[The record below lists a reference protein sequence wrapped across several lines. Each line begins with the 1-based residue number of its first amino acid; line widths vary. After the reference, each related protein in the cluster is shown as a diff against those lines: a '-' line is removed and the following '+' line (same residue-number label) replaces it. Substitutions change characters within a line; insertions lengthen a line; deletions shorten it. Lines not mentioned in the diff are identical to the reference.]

1 MQIKLDENNL
11 ITGYAVAGDLEGSI
25 FVSQVDLPENF
36 KQNFVS
42 GYYKLDDNGAV
53 VVNENYKTP
62 TDETEDDG
70 LPPSNNDMS
79 MGFDL
84 TNNKD
89 IQRMIAM
96 LSSIQK
102 TSVKSGVVSEMLM
115 QQNAQLTKEITQLKQ
130 QINGGE

>member
-11 ITGYAVAGDLEGSI
+11 ITGYAVVGDLEGSI

-36 KQNFVS
+36 KQNFVG

-62 TDETEDDG
+62 TDETEDEG

-96 LSSIQK
+96 LSSVQK
-102 TSVKSGVVSEMLM
+102 TSVKSAVVSEMLM
-115 QQNAQLTKEITQLKQ
+115 QQNAQLTKEVTQLKQ

>member
-11 ITGYAVAGDLEGSI
+11 ITGYAVVGDLEGSI

-36 KQNFVS
+36 KQNFVG

-62 TDETEDDG
+62 TDETEDEG

-89 IQRMIAM
+89 IKRMIAM
-96 LSSIQK
+96 LSSVQK

>member
-11 ITGYAVAGDLEGSI
+11 ITGYAVVGDLEGSI

-96 LSSIQK
+96 LSSVQK

-115 QQNAQLTKEITQLKQ
+115 QQNAQLTKEVTQLKQ